1 MSHTTSSVSGGDVK
15 TFIAIIII
23 GLVASVH
30 RGDPAEEYVFV
41 RDVAAC
47 VGGMGDWPESYEI
60 KCEGEFE

>member
-30 RGDPAEEYVFV
+30 RGDPAEEYVFS
-41 RDVAAC
+41 RDVDGC
-47 VGGMGDWPESYEI
+47 VNGFGDWPSSYDME
-60 KCEGEFE
+60 CE